1 MTRPHPNATN
11 QLPRL
16 LPAKRRLLPH
26 IKPVRD
32 RNPIGVAIIGLLLIA
47 LLLGAAYRA
56 GDLPVIG
63 GGTAYTAYFTEAAG
77 LKSGQEVRV
86 AGVKVGKV
94 TSVKLAPRE
103 AKVKVEFRVKD
114 TWIGNATTATIMIK
128 TLLGSKYLALDP
140 LGYRAQNPREPIG
153 VDRTI
158 APYDVTQAFD
168 DLGATIEQIDSQQV
182 GESLT
187 VVSQAFSGT
196 PQHFRSA
203 IDGLSALSR
212 TISKRDAQ
220 LAELLNGT
228 RRLSG
233 TIASQNDQFRAL
245 LKDGNLLL
253 AELQRRREAISSLLV
268 GIIRMS
274 RELSEFVDRNDGEL
288 RPLLDS
294 LDAVTEVFKNNQRN
308 LDKALSLAG
317 PYIRL
322 IANASGNGRWV
333 DGYLC
338 GAVPKEYVSD
348 PKPPNYTPPDKCTPT
363 RKGGS

>member
-1 MTRPHPNATN
+1 MTHPTPQPPN

-16 LPAKRRLLPH
+16 LPKRRRLLPYV
-26 IKPVRD
+26 KPARD
-32 RNPIGVAIIGLLLIA
+32 RNPIGVALIGLLLIA
-47 LLLGAAYRA
+47 LLLAAAYRA
-56 GDLPVIG
+56 DRLPVIG
-63 GGTAYTAYFTEAAG
+63 GGTTYSAYFTEAAG

-86 AGVKVGKV
+86 AGVKIGKV

-114 TWIGNATTATIMIK
+114 AWIGNATTATIMIK

-140 LGYRAQNPREPIG
+140 LGYREQDPDEPIG
-153 VDRTI
+153 IDRTVS
-158 APYDVTQAFD
+158 PYDVTKAFD
-168 DLGATIEQIDSQQV
+168 ELGQTVEDIDSQKV

-196 PQHFRSA
+196 PAHFRTA

-274 RELSEFVDRNDGEL
+274 REIERFIDESGPKLS
-288 RPLLDS
+288 PLLDS
-294 LDAVTEVFKNNQRN
+294 LDAVTDVLKANQRN

-322 IANASGNGRWV
+322 VANASGNGRWV

-338 GAVPKEYVSD
+338 GAVPKEYVTD
-348 PKPPNYTPPDKCTPT
+348 PKPANYTAPDKCTPT
-363 RKGGS
+363 RKGGR